1 MSIDPRLWATHLESL
16 ANPVV
21 PELPQSPEA
30 TPHSRLAFALSFRD
44 ENQSRL
50 PTDLPLIAHLLDI
63 PIPSESRATLAQNRA
78 ESFIT
83 RPDLAIWESLARPDA
98 PLPDDLLDSNGPF
111 APTLREQGIEA
122 WTEVELSSLHALTA
136 YAITRNDGHAMS
148 RCRSSVLWHLD
159 NMQPDNGTN
168 RPWGLH
174 AFALFADQHPDA
186 SLHAQTLVHN
196 ACVQRG
202 RPDKRSA
209 LILLHCAKALRHAD
223 RTH

>member
-1 MSIDPRLWATHLESL
+1 M
-16 ANPVV
+16 
-21 PELPQSPEA
+21 
-30 TPHSRLAFALSFRD
+30 SFRD
-44 ENQSRL
+44 ENKSRL

-63 PIPSESRATLAQNRA
+63 PIPADLPDARIQNRA
-78 ESFIT
+78 ESPIT
-83 RPDLAIWESLARPDA
+83 RPDLDIWESLTRPGA
-98 PLPDDLLDSNGPF
+98 PLPADLLDSDGPF
-111 APTLREQGIEA
+111 APRLREQGIEA

-136 YAITRNDGHAMS
+136 FAFTRNDEHAMS

-186 SLHAQTLVHN
+186 ALHAQTLVHN

-209 LILLHCAKALRHAD
+209 LILLHSAKVLRHAE